1 MQGRFLIMVL
11 CVFSC
16 LFAKVTVAYHYRSK
30 KVSTTIVTNK
40 QSISVHLKDYI
51 LVVGKNKGLAIRQK
65 TVEAKEL
72 SEETIH
78 KIGKAKFLAPQGN
91 ILFASNGTKKPSRI
105 DVSHLFQKQT
115 NQQKSSVF
123 SNIILIISVLIV
135 VLLFVVYLFKRYN
148 TGKTSIS
155 SKVEHFLYKRIMA
168 SDKYNL
174 TIQELDALLEIDKLS
189 SDSKKLKRHRLI
201 NELNNYYPGLIQREK
216 DLTDKRRNIYLI
228 NKCL

>member
-1 MQGRFLIMVL
+1 MQGRFLVMVL
-11 CVFSC
+11 FVFSC
-16 LFAKVTVAYHYRSK
+16 LFAKVTVAYQHRSK
-30 KVSTTIVTNK
+30 KVTTTIVTNK

-72 SEETIH
+72 SAETIQL
-78 KIGKAKFLAPQGN
+78 ISRAKFLTPRGN
-91 ILFASNGTKKPSRI
+91 VLLASNGIKKPSWI
-105 DVSHLFQKQT
+105 DVSHLFKKQS
-115 NQQKSSVF
+115 NQHKSSGF
-123 SNIILIISVLIV
+123 SSIILIISVLIV
-135 VLLFVVYLFKRYN
+135 VLLLVIYLLKRSN
-148 TGKTSIS
+148 IGKTSIS
-155 SKVEHFLYKRIMA
+155 SKVEHFLYQRIMA
-168 SDKYNL
+168 NDKSSL